1 MGGGA
6 GVLFRRCRRRC
17 NPVSRGCFY
26 RFRLRVVIQMV
37 ARDGIEPPTP
47 AFSGPRSTTELSG
60 LGTQAKRLIRGSPR
74 TPGRTSVASA
84 FSGELVAGGEPATQT
99 QIKYSNSNPFSP

>member
-1 MGGGA
+1 
-6 GVLFRRCRRRC
+6 
-17 NPVSRGCFY
+17 
-26 RFRLRVVIQMV
+26 MV

-74 TPGRTSVASA
+74 TPGRTSVASS
-84 FSGELVAGGEPATQT
+84 FSGELITGGSQQPKRNLSIATHGCSLQPPLPAL
-99 QIKYSNSNPFSP
+99 SFLLRHLNSKDAFMPRPAQRF